1 MNKIRELFQELVIDY
16 VESDMITLTVDKL
29 NLRKVLKTLRETKEL
44 QFNQLIDL
52 CAVDLIEYGQSE
64 WETVETTSKGY
75 NRGINPQSHSRIDFI
90 TEDVNEEYK
99 LCVVY
104 HLLSIKHNMRIRVK
118 CNLSNESLII
128 PSVTDIFASAD
139 WYEREAYDLF
149 GVLFEGHQDLRRI
162 LTDYGFI
169 GHPFRKKFPLIGNTQ
184 VTYDPEQKKVV
195 NVPVDISPRTLVPKV
210 IRKRK

>member
-1 MNKIRELFQELVIDY
+1 MNRIRELFQELVIDY

-29 NLRKVLKTLRETKEL
+29 NLRRVLKTLKETKDL
-44 QFNQLIDL
+44 AFNQLIDL

-64 WETVETTSKGY
+64 WETKETTSQGY
-75 NRGINPQSHSRIDFI
+75 NRGINPQSHSRIDFV
-90 TEDVNEEYK
+90 TEDVNQEYK

-118 CNLSNESLII
+118 CNLSNESLIV

>member
-1 MNKIRELFQELVIDY
+1 
-16 VESDMITLTVDKL
+16 MITLTVDKL
-29 NLRKVLKTLRETKEL
+29 NLRKVLKTLKETKDL

-64 WETVETTSKGY
+64 WETKETTSKGY
-75 NRGINPQSHSRIDFI
+75 NRGINPQSHSRIDFVN
-90 TEDVNEEYK
+90 EDVNEEYK

-162 LTDYGFI
+162 LTDYGFE
-169 GHPFRKKFPLIGNTQ
+169 GYPLRKDFPLSGNVEVRYNEIEKKIVYEPVKLQQDYRHFDIQSPWEGT
-184 VTYDPEQKKVV
+184 TYKEEEQDGNGGK
-195 NVPVDISPRTLVPKV
+195 
-210 IRKRK
+210 